1 MQEWRETWQSKI
13 SEVKKSMNDELKSE
27 IAKARDLC
35 DRLEPPAQQVLR
47 STLSALELAI
57 EQRDAC
63 AHRNHALDAS
73 KRACELDED
82 NAAILA
88 ALRGEA

>member
-1 MQEWRETWQSKI
+1 
-13 SEVKKSMNDELKSE
+13 MNDDLKAE
-27 IAKARDLC
+27 IAKVLKLC
-35 DRLEPPAQQVLR
+35 DRLSISGEAFRADKWRELR
-47 STLSALELAI
+47 DRIVPRLLSALELAI